1 MSRMDAKGAWTRN
14 LPAQFLATP
23 SHNSIETPGYGS
35 KAEADLNDARVNMA
49 KYKRASKATRSYA
62 QRTGR
67 SKIKATKA
75 LSETVRD
82 AVDYNWGVEPKV
94 AKNYISRG
102 LDGMVDRLGK
112 GKRGGQ
118 TWKGQPMI
126 STAKGDFVSD
136 FSKHLSGRPNV
147 TVVRPKTPI
156 GTMVTDVKKA
166 ASIIGKLK

>member
-23 SHNSIETPGYGS
+23 SHNSIEQPGYGS

-49 KYKRASKATRSYA
+49 KYKRASMATRSYA

-67 SKIKATKA
+67 SKITATKA

-112 GKRGGQ
+112 GRRGGQ

-136 FSKHLSGRPNV
+136 FSRHLSGKPV

>member
-1 MSRMDAKGAWTRN
+1 MSRMDAKGAYGN

-23 SHNSIETPGYGS
+23 SHNSIEQPGYGS
-35 KAEADLNDARVNMA
+35 RAQADLNDARVNMA

-102 LDGMVDRLGK
+102 LDGMVGRLSK
-112 GKRGGQ
+112 GNRGGQ

-126 STAKGDFVSD
+126 STAKGDFISD
-136 FSKHLSGRPNV
+136 FSKHLSGNPV
-147 TVVRPKTPI
+147 TVVRPKTPM

-166 ASIIGKLK
+166 VKIIGRLH